1 MTGQNFSISLKNFE
15 KKFFAWNVLKHKV
28 KPKNSRNSTFL
39 KKLKFPPYFWKTL
52 VKFSSPKCSLWY
64 AVIFLSPRE
73 KLRDLVIN
81 FSISLKNFEK
91 KNFFAWNVLKL
102 KVKPKNSRNSTFFFK
117 TKISP
122 LFLKHLA
129 VKKTSKID
137 RAFHRANLP
146 RQGICLRRQGKSFTL
161 FALLPC
167 TNPNHH
173 QQIDLLDSWV

>member
-1 MTGQNFSISLKNFE
+1 MGATELLWPPTIEIHDPKVTQGFWRVFYKKWKKTRWIGDGS
-15 KKFFAWNVLKHKV
+15 KFFYQSGEKFFWIFLAWNVLK
-28 KPKNSRNSTFL
+28 R
-39 KKLKFPPYFWKTL
+39 
-52 VKFSSPKCSLWY
+52 
-64 AVIFLSPRE
+64 
-73 KLRDLVIN
+73 
-81 FSISLKNFEK
+81 
-91 KNFFAWNVLKL
+91 

-129 VKKTSKID
+129 VKKND

-167 TNPNHH
+167 TNPNFHMLETYKTSL
-173 QQIDLLDSWV
+173 QTITNSGVTKGVPKEDKES